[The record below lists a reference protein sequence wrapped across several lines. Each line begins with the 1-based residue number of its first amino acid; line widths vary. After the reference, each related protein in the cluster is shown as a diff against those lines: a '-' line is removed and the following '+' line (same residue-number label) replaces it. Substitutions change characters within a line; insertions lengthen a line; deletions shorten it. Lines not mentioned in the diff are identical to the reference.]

1 MQYFI
6 RLLKLI
12 MFFCSGGGD
21 GEEQEVAEPE
31 DGNREQPESVERDEE
46 ELSGD
51 DDLTMQVGKIVL
63 KI

>member
-1 MQYFI
+1 
-6 RLLKLI
+6 